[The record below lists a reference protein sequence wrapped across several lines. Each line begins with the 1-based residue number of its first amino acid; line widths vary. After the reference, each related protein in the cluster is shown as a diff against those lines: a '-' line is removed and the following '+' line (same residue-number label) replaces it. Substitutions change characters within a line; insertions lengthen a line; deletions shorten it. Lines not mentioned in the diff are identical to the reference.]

1 VKLNNF
7 REPGETMPPSARTG
21 GSQTIEGGDEELFD
35 PSKIPVKIPII
46 KLKNEQGL
54 QVCAY
59 HCEAPYAIRKTL
71 IEAAKKTFKDKDL
84 GIEKADV
91 VALLAHSATR
101 TKMLDERFEDMFI
114 KT

>member
-1 VKLNNF
+1 
-7 REPGETMPPSARTG
+7 MPPSARTG